1 MIKVAF
7 LDTEAKSSDNN
18 ESDQSIINIQ
28 EQGPGETKRLEFD
41 YDGQLTTV
49 GARGLVTANLKKMMA
64 R

>member
-1 MIKVAF
+1 M
-7 LDTEAKSSDNN
+7 LE
-18 ESDQSIINIQ
+18 